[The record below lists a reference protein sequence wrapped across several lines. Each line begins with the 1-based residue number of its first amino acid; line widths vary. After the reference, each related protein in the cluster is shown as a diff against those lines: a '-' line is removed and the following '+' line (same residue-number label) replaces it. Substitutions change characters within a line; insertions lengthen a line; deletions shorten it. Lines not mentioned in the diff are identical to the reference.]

1 MICSYFL
8 YPYDLHTYTAFED
21 TEVRFLKSLPLLQ
34 LNNLKKRKERKEKIK
49 QKLKNQKDKMEEK
62 KTLQIQRV

>member
-1 MICSYFL
+1 MIFNKCMMPDNF
-8 YPYDLHTYTAFED
+8 TAFED

-49 QKLKNQKDKMEEK
+49 
-62 KTLQIQRV
+62 